1 MGLMDQQRES
11 NSEPESLK
19 EQMTRIIEEARMML
33 PGIQALFGFQTI
45 AVFSER
51 FEQLPPY
58 AQDCHAAALALVVLA
73 IALVMLPAAYH
84 RLAEPGQ
91 VSLHAIKISSR
102 AICYALAP
110 LAAGLALD
118 IAVVLYMVVGSGP
131 VSAGGGMAALLL
143 LLGMWFAYP
152 LHARRRRRR

>member
-1 MGLMDQQRES
+1 MGQDA
-11 NSEPESLK
+11 EPESLK
-19 EQMTRIIEEARMML
+19 EQMTRIIGEARMML

-51 FEQLPPY
+51 FEKLPTY
-58 AQDCHAAALALVVLA
+58 TQYCHAVALALVVLA

-91 VSLHAIKISSR
+91 VSEHAIRISSL

-118 IAVVLYMVVGSGP
+118 IAVVLFMVTRSSP
-131 VSAGGGMAALLL
+131 LSAGGGLAAFLLL
-143 LLGMWFAYP
+143 VGTWFAFP
-152 LHARRRRRR
+152 LRKRQRRQS